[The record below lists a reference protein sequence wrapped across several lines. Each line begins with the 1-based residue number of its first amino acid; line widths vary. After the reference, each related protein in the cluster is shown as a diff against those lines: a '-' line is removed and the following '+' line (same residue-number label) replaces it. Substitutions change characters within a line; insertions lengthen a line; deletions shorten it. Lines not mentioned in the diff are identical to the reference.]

1 MLTFESS
8 IMMKVRIDFPVL
20 AHSPRAPPL
29 SLPAPF
35 ACRSSQQPLL
45 ALMST
50 QDRSLAVRLFV
61 VAAQGSGL
69 ASKCPLRTNNSRAK
83 IRLTSA
89 EQTGKFNGC
98 VKEAEELTGVSD
110 LLNKKVKEWKDWTE
124 DSTERTAGDIT
135 TYQDEVKT
143 FEKGWV
149 KEQPVATANAA
160 LQNLRKA
167 VQEIHKALIAKDKAA
182 AVTCTNSVNG
192 HGGLESASRLLASTA
207 TSVKADFTLE
217 TKGVGWELES
227 ELLRREI
234 TDKSTSIPVI
244 LPTERFQKIADEIK
258 ASSNRVKACLTPIV
272 AADRIH
278 VFQILVLVVNC
289 VLCFSLIS
297 SNFKPKPHT
306 LVLQ

>member
-1 MLTFESS
+1 
-8 IMMKVRIDFPVL
+8 
-20 AHSPRAPPL
+20 
-29 SLPAPF
+29 
-35 ACRSSQQPLL
+35 
-45 ALMST
+45 MST

-61 VAAQGSGL
+61 VAAKGSGL

-98 VKEAEELTGVSD
+98 VKEAEELKGVSD

-167 VQEIHKALIAKDKAA
+167 VKEIQNALNAKDKAA

-192 HGGLESASRLLASTA
+192 HHGPLESAAGRLLASTA
-207 TSVKADFTLE
+207 TSLKADFTLE

-289 VLCFSLIS
+289 VLCFSVIS